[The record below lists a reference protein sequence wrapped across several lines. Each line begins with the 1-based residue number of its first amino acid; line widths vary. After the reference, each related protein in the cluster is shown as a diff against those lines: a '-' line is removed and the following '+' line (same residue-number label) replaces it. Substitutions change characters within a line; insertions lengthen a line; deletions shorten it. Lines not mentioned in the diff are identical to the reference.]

1 MSRCPER
8 GDHPKNELEQ
18 RQGSAVTLFSSDLD
32 LSWDKLVDYY
42 HLRFQIE
49 FNFRDAKQFWG
60 LEYFMVIKKKKI
72 HNSANLA
79 TFMVNLSYVMLEK
92 DKAKHALS
100 THDLKMW
107 FLAQKQVLQVLKT
120 CGGNANGVFI
130 QELIRKISMKTMV
143 NAKDMVS

>member
-1 MSRCPER
+1 
-8 GDHPKNELEQ
+8 
-18 RQGSAVTLFSSDLD
+18 
-32 LSWDKLVDYY
+32 
-42 HLRFQIE
+42 
-49 FNFRDAKQFWG
+49 
-60 LEYFMVIKKKKI
+60 I

-92 DKAKHALS
+92 DKAKNALS

-120 CGGNANGVFI
+120 CAENANGVFI